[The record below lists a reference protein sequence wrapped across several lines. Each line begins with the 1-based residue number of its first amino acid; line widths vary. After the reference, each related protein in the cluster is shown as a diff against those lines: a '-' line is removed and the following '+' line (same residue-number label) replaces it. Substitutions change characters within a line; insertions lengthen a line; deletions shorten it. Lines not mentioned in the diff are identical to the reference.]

1 MKGNVWHLLVR
12 SASSKN
18 CLKFYILQ
26 LNLSVFNSASHKSIV
41 DVLWWAYVR
50 SGLVYGSEHR
60 PGNSFGCI
68 FNKDVLPFFDWSLKA
83 LKNLASA
90 GKTVICTI
98 HQPSSEVFAM
108 FDRILL
114 MAEGRTAFLG
124 PIDDC
129 LRFFS
134 CHGMPCPANY
144 NPADFYIFSLATVP
158 GKEIE
163 SRSKIKYLC
172 DAYDT
177 SEAAKQ
183 VKEIVQKEN
192 NHSTG
197 QNIIE
202 LENMKKSPYKANWFQ
217 QFSAVIW
224 RSFLTVVRDP
234 QILVVKASSSIVS
247 RSRLLSKKHKI
258 AFVSDLFTVYRSS
271 DCAHLPRSING
282 CQQFFEYPGSS
293 FPVFD

>member
-1 MKGNVWHLLVR
+1 MNNDALTFADR
-12 SASSKN
+12 
-18 CLKFYILQ
+18 Y
-26 LNLSVFNSASHKSIV
+26 
-41 DVLWWAYVR
+41 
-50 SGLVYGSEHR
+50 
-60 PGNSFGCI
+60 
-68 FNKDVLPFFDWSLKA
+68 LKA

-134 CHGMPCPANY
+134 RHGMPCPANY

-158 GKEIE
+158 GKEKE
-163 SRSKIKYLC
+163 SRSKIQYVC

-177 SEAAKQ
+177 SEASQ
-183 VKEIVQKEN
+183 RVKEIVEKEN
-192 NHSTG
+192 NHSLT
-197 QNIIE
+197 QNVNDLKNI
-202 LENMKKSPYKANWFQ
+202 KQSPYKANWFQ

-224 RSFLTVVRDP
+224 RSFLSVVRDP

-247 RSRLLSKKHKI
+247 GYRT
-258 AFVSDLFTVYRSS
+258 LFYKTQNNVY
-271 DCAHLPRSING
+271 
-282 CQQFFEYPGSS
+282 F
-293 FPVFD
+293 